1 MPAMCSLVTVFS
13 LSVNT
18 YVGTP
23 PIRRNVTSKAANTD
37 DNVLSRR
44 GSTTRKRDQATHATN
59 RTVFTPSTSGP
70 SP

>member
-1 MPAMCSLVTVFS
+1 MCSLVTVFS

-23 PIRRNVTSKAANTD
+23 PIRRNVTSKAANTEGR
-37 DNVLSRR
+37 VLSRS
-44 GSTTRKRDQATHATN
+44 GSTTRNLDHATQATN
-59 RTVFTPSTSGP
+59 STVLTPSINGP